1 MDWPPWQGQEV
12 ARLRELYG
20 KPSVLHAAIDDQ
32 KDAFNL
38 TESLFP
44 GVPESAVKARA
55 DALFEWFMRSE
66 RAAKVAR
73 REALTHMWETLP
85 GEHEPRDLPAQFDE
99 TTKQNPLVL
108 LEGLARRKRA
118 LKSDADPSRRAEEE
132 RQAREKYAAL
142 LSGVITRA
150 KLPVVEY
157 LSGVSDS
164 DAVWGRLFGTR
175 RSRTLRNRYKSWD
188 AYSKWLETTY
198 GKAWPTKLAH
208 ILDYA
213 AERYN
218 EGCGKTV
225 LDSFQAS
232 LSVLEQ
238 AGRVPEAQMLSR
250 DPTWL
255 AQLASMTADLT
266 SQQPP
271 VKQAPMLTV
280 AIILSLELY
289 VLDKE
294 SPPYFRGLAWA
305 VLVMVFCCL
314 RVDDLQGVLPATMS
328 LTTLG
333 FRAVLGRTKTTGTD
347 RRNHEV
353 SIFIERSVSLSGSD
367 WLGEGF
373 KLWKVWETPRDFM
386 LPRPTAD
393 WSEPTASY
401 AKASEVA
408 LYIRELFQ
416 KLGTPALKDGKFR
429 LNRQMLLV
437 AEGSHV
443 FFTGHSSRNWLPSV
457 AAALGFSKP
466 DRDFLGRWLIGGAGS
481 AEYTRTSRQIIHK
494 LQVAACKAITCGEG
508 GEYNEDEAIA
518 EMKNF
523 VDERGGSG
531 TLVRRRHSV
540 MKLVEGV
547 RQLGIKW
554 PTLGPF
560 PSGEPNDLV
569 EPVAEAVA
577 EPHRKYFISISRKTG
592 HRRLHLNGPCH
603 VKPYH
608 CTKVTFS
615 DTVTMDELDSVCR
628 DCKHRM
634 RVEQGKSSSLE
645 SSSESAS
652 SSD

>member
-333 FRAVLGRTKTTGTD
+333 FRAVLGRTKTTGPTD
-347 RRNHEV
+347 AIMR
-353 SIFIERSVSLSGSD
+353 FRS
-367 WLGEGF
+367 
-373 KLWKVWETPRDFM
+373 
-386 LPRPTAD
+386 
-393 WSEPTASY
+393 
-401 AKASEVA
+401 
-408 LYIRELFQ
+408 
-416 KLGTPALKDGKFR
+416 
-429 LNRQMLLV
+429 
-437 AEGSHV
+437 
-443 FFTGHSSRNWLPSV
+443 SSRGL
-457 AAALGFSKP
+457 
-466 DRDFLGRWLIGGAGS
+466 
-481 AEYTRTSRQIIHK
+481 
-494 LQVAACKAITCGEG
+494 
-508 GEYNEDEAIA
+508 
-518 EMKNF
+518 
-523 VDERGGSG
+523 
-531 TLVRRRHSV
+531 
-540 MKLVEGV
+540 
-547 RQLGIKW
+547 
-554 PTLGPF
+554 
-560 PSGEPNDLV
+560 
-569 EPVAEAVA
+569 
-577 EPHRKYFISISRKTG
+577 
-592 HRRLHLNGPCH
+592 
-603 VKPYH
+603 
-608 CTKVTFS
+608 
-615 DTVTMDELDSVCR
+615 
-628 DCKHRM
+628 
-634 RVEQGKSSSLE
+634 
-645 SSSESAS
+645 
-652 SSD
+652 

>member
-213 AERYN
+213 AER
-218 EGCGKTV
+218 
-225 LDSFQAS
+225 
-232 LSVLEQ
+232 
-238 AGRVPEAQMLSR
+238 
-250 DPTWL
+250 
-255 AQLASMTADLT
+255 
-266 SQQPP
+266 
-271 VKQAPMLTV
+271 
-280 AIILSLELY
+280 
-289 VLDKE
+289 
-294 SPPYFRGLAWA
+294 
-305 VLVMVFCCL
+305 
-314 RVDDLQGVLPATMS
+314 
-328 LTTLG
+328 
-333 FRAVLGRTKTTGTD
+333 
-347 RRNHEV
+347 
-353 SIFIERSVSLSGSD
+353 
-367 WLGEGF
+367 
-373 KLWKVWETPRDFM
+373 
-386 LPRPTAD
+386 
-393 WSEPTASY
+393 
-401 AKASEVA
+401 
-408 LYIRELFQ
+408 
-416 KLGTPALKDGKFR
+416 
-429 LNRQMLLV
+429 
-437 AEGSHV
+437 
-443 FFTGHSSRNWLPSV
+443 
-457 AAALGFSKP
+457 
-466 DRDFLGRWLIGGAGS
+466 S
-481 AEYTRTSRQIIHK
+481 A
-494 LQVAACKAITCGEG
+494 
-508 GEYNEDEAIA
+508 
-518 EMKNF
+518 
-523 VDERGGSG
+523 
-531 TLVRRRHSV
+531 
-540 MKLVEGV
+540 
-547 RQLGIKW
+547 
-554 PTLGPF
+554 
-560 PSGEPNDLV
+560 
-569 EPVAEAVA
+569 
-577 EPHRKYFISISRKTG
+577 
-592 HRRLHLNGPCH
+592 
-603 VKPYH
+603 
-608 CTKVTFS
+608 
-615 DTVTMDELDSVCR
+615 
-628 DCKHRM
+628 
-634 RVEQGKSSSLE
+634 
-645 SSSESAS
+645 
-652 SSD
+652 

>member
-32 KDAFNL
+32 KDAVNLTESLFPGVPESALYGKPSVLHAAIDDQKDAVNL

-73 REALTHMWETLP
+73 RETLTHMWETLP

-142 LSGVITRA
+142 LSGVITKA

-164 DAVWGRLFGTR
+164 DAVWARLFGTR

-188 AYSKWLETTY
+188 TYSKWLETTY
-198 GKAWPTKLAH
+198 GKTWPTKLAH

-289 VLDKE
+289 ILDKE

-305 VLVMVFCCL
+305 EAGASL
-314 RVDDLQGVLPATMS
+314 ATMYKV
-328 LTTLG
+328 TQVHQTRRR
-333 FRAVLGRTKTTGTD
+333 FQAIADTRAQAREAAKADFGVENDTPEGRAQTASVVAAWELAKEYSAKETELKAEAKVLGQKRILQTQERQAMLKAVMDVYGKLNEGECPSADYLAAKAEET
-347 RRNHEV
+347 EV
-353 SIFIERSVSLSGSD
+353 N
-367 WLGEGF
+367 
-373 KLWKVWETPRDFM
+373 
-386 LPRPTAD
+386 
-393 WSEPTASY
+393 EPTASSLDRISS
-401 AKASEVA
+401 KRDNQVES
-408 LYIRELFQ
+408 LRS
-416 KLGTPALKDGKFR
+416 
-429 LNRQMLLV
+429 LNCPTTL
-437 AEGSHV
+437 SH
-443 FFTGHSSRNWLPSV
+443 
-457 AAALGFSKP
+457 
-466 DRDFLGRWLIGGAGS
+466 
-481 AEYTRTSRQIIHK
+481 
-494 LQVAACKAITCGEG
+494 
-508 GEYNEDEAIA
+508 
-518 EMKNF
+518 
-523 VDERGGSG
+523 
-531 TLVRRRHSV
+531 
-540 MKLVEGV
+540 
-547 RQLGIKW
+547 
-554 PTLGPF
+554 
-560 PSGEPNDLV
+560 
-569 EPVAEAVA
+569 
-577 EPHRKYFISISRKTG
+577 
-592 HRRLHLNGPCH
+592 
-603 VKPYH
+603 
-608 CTKVTFS
+608 
-615 DTVTMDELDSVCR
+615 TV
-628 DCKHRM
+628 
-634 RVEQGKSSSLE
+634 G
-645 SSSESAS
+645 
-652 SSD
+652 

>member
-1 MDWPPWQGQEV
+1 MEWPQWQGQEV

-20 KPSVLHAAIDDQ
+20 KPAVLRAAIDDQ
-32 KDAFNL
+32 DDAVNL
-38 TESLFP
+38 VKSLFP
-44 GVPESAVKARA
+44 GVPEPAVKSRA
-55 DALFEWFMRSE
+55 DVLYQWFLHTD
-66 RAAKVAR
+66 RAAKFAR
-73 REALTHMWETLP
+73 RETLAQMWETLP
-85 GEHEPRDLPAQFDE
+85 GEHGLRDLPTQYDE
-99 TTKQNPLVL
+99 STKQNPLVL

-118 LKSDADPSRRAEEE
+118 LKNDVDPSQRAEEE

-142 LSGVITRA
+142 LSGVITKA
-150 KLPVVEY
+150 KLPVVRH
-157 LSGVSDS
+157 LSGVSES
-164 DAVWGRLFGTR
+164 DVAWTRLFGTR
-175 RSRTLRNRYKSWD
+175 RSRTLRNRFKSWD
-188 AYSKWLETTY
+188 AYAKWLETTY
-198 GKAWPTKLAH
+198 GRVWPTKLAH

-213 AERYN
+213 VERYN

-238 AGRVPEAQMLSR
+238 AGRVPEAQMFSK

-280 AIILSLELY
+280 AIILSLELH
-289 VLDKE
+289 VMDKE
-294 SPPYFRGLAWA
+294 SPPLFRGLAWA
-305 VLVMVFCCL
+305 VLLMVYCCL
-314 RVDDLQGVLPATMS
+314 RVDDLQGILPSTMS
-328 LTTLG
+328 LTSVG

-347 RRNHEV
+347 RRSHEV
-353 SIFIERSVSLSGSD
+353 SVFVERSVSLSGSD
-367 WLGEGF
+367 WLNEGF
-373 KLWKVWETPRDFM
+373 RLWKAWETPRDFM
-386 LPRPTAD
+386 IPHPTAD
-393 WSEPTASY
+393 WSELSSSY

-408 LYIRELFQ
+408 LYIRDLFQ
-416 KLGTPALKDGKFR
+416 KLGTPALKDGRFR

-443 FFTGHSSRNWLPSV
+443 FFKGHSSRNWLPSV

-494 LQVAACKAITCGEG
+494 LQVAACRAITCGEG

-540 MKLVEGV
+540 MKQIEGV
-547 RQLGIKW
+547 RQLGLKW

-560 PSGEPNDLV
+560 PSADPDDLGEP
-569 EPVAEAVA
+569 PAEAVA
-577 EPHRKYFISISRKTG
+577 EPHKKYFISISRKTG

-603 VKPYH
+603 VKPHH
-608 CTKVTFS
+608 CTKITFS
-615 DTVTMDELDSVCR
+615 DAVTMDELDSICR

-634 RVEQGKSSSLE
+634 RLEQGKNSSLD